1 MRHRVAGKKLSRSS
15 GQRKALRRNMVTALF
30 HHERI
35 ETTEAKAKAIRG
47 QAEKLIT
54 LAKRGLVAEQED
66 PARGVHAR
74 RLAAGR
80 LDRWVTEPDGTRMDI
95 LGKLF
100 EDIAPRYMDRPGG
113 YTRVY
118 KLGPRRGDAA
128 PMVLL
133 ELVEE

>member
-1 MRHRVAGKKLSRSS
+1 MRHRVAGKRLNRSS
-15 GQRKALRRNMVTALF
+15 GNRKALRRNLVTALLQ
-30 HHERI
+30 HERI

-80 LDRWVTEPDGTRMDI
+80 MNRWVTGSDGTAVDI
-95 LGKLF
+95 LEKLF
-100 EDIAPRYMDRPGG
+100 GDIAPRFEDRPGG

-118 KLGPRRGDAA
+118 KLGPRKGDAA

-133 ELVEE
+133 ELVE

>member
-1 MRHRVAGKKLSRSS
+1 
-15 GQRKALRRNMVTALF
+15 
-30 HHERI
+30 
-35 ETTEAKAKAIRG
+35 
-47 QAEKLIT
+47 
-54 LAKRGLVAEQED
+54 
-66 PARGVHAR
+66 
-74 RLAAGR
+74 LAAGR